1 MRSPRASGVERPLQV
16 HPNGKARRINDGS
29 CVHRSATMTHVY
41 NLFLGCFP
49 ILHIASLHFFFTTWN
64 ICVKWIIFINIILR
78 LKTHPPSLNKSA
90 LRRNLAN
97 LSLDTLSALALIPFI
112 SLPPFRFSHLR
123 VSRSSLHPLYANH
136 SRCIYIAQEINRR
149 YATSL
154 LSFPLL
160 KLTVSSVGFNWRDTT
175 QLVKAVWF
183 SCVF

>member
-49 ILHIASLHFFFTTWN
+49 ILHIASLHFFFYNMEHMRKVNYLHQHYPPLKNTPAFTQQKCSSSESGESVTWH
-64 ICVKWIIFINIILR
+64 IVCSSSYSIHF
-78 LKTHPPSLNKSA
+78 T
-90 LRRNLAN
+90 
-97 LSLDTLSALALIPFI
+97 
-112 SLPPFRFSHLR
+112 PPFRFSHLR